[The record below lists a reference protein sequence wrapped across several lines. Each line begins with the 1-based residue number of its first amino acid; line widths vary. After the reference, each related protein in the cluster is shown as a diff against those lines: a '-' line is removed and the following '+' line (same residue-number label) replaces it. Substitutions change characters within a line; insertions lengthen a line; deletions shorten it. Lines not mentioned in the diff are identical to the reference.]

1 MLPEGITLLLL
12 FHKAP
17 GGIIRRL
24 LHEMRRVYLR
34 FCSHAMYISSFLGL
48 YLSLPSKL
56 NFLILEMWKLIGGK
70 KRKKERKRLF
80 WKSPGLAAYV
90 VAHVN

>member
-1 MLPEGITLLLL
+1 
-12 FHKAP
+12 
-17 GGIIRRL
+17 
-24 LHEMRRVYLR
+24 
-34 FCSHAMYISSFLGL
+34 MYISSFLGL